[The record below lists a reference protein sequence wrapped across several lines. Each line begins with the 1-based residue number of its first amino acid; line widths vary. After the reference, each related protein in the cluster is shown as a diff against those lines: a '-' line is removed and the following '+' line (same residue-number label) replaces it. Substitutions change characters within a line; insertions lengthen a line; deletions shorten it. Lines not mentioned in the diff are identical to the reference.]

1 MSHLLPYF
9 STTRLL
15 LHALET
21 EQVFI
26 VEVEVKYREAFLK
39 NDLFENLSGSPLACD
54 DWKRRL

>member
-1 MSHLLPYF
+1 MSHSLPYF

-21 EQVFI
+21 ERVFI
-26 VEVEVKYREAFLK
+26 VGVEVKYREAFLR
-39 NDLFENLSGSPLACD
+39 NDLFENLSGSSLVCD